1 MKKLYRSSTNKKLAG
16 VCGGIAEYFGL
27 DADLVRLITA
37 VLVLVGGLSIWVYI
51 IAAVILPEEVITYTD
66 EPAAHNI
73 NEAVEKT
80 EE

>member
-1 MKKLYRSSTNKKLAG
+1 MKKLYRSATNKKLAG

-66 EPAAHNI
+66 EQVV
-73 NEAVEKT
+73 VENP

>member
-1 MKKLYRSSTNKKLAG
+1 MKKLYRSATNKKLAG

-37 VLVLVGGLSIWVYI
+37 VLVLVGGLSFWVYI

-66 EPAAHNI
+66 EQVV
-73 NEAVEKT
+73 VENP